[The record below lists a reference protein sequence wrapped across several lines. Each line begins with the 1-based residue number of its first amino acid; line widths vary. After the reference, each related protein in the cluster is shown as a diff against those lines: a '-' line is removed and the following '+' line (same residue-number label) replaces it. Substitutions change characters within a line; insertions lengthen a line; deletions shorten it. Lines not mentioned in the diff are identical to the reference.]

1 MRMFSF
7 GHNWQ
12 KYSNTVLNSD
22 KMLAAKESVAELLG
36 VSSLKGKSFLDVG
49 CGSGIFSI
57 SAIQLGASRVVGIDI
72 DPIAIRVS
80 RENTKKFL
88 PGTNAITFVE
98 SSILDDAMKSQLGL
112 FDIVYAW
119 GSLHHTGRMYDAIA
133 TTGQFVKPG
142 GIYILSIYNKHFTS
156 PLWRVTKRLYNIS
169 PRLIKLCMEYLFAAL
184 AAVVKYVTTRQNPF
198 RKERGM
204 DFFCDVV
211 DWLGGLPY
219 EYASP
224 DEVIAFLKQKGFK
237 LEKMI
242 PAKGWTGCNEFVFAR
257 GY

>member
-7 GHNWQ
+7 GYNWQ
-12 KYSNTVLNSD
+12 KYSNTVLDPD
-22 KMLAAKESVAELLG
+22 KMLAAKASIPELLG
-36 VSSLKGKSFLDVG
+36 VSSLEGKSFLDVG

-57 SAIQLGASRVVGIDI
+57 SAIQLGASKVVGIDI

-80 RENTKKFL
+80 RENAKKFI
-88 PGTNAITFVE
+88 PDTNAIM
-98 SSILDDAMKSQLGL
+98 DDTVTLRLGL

-133 TTGQFVKPG
+133 TTGKFVKPG

-156 PLWRVTKRLYNIS
+156 PLWRVIKRLYNIS
-169 PRLIKLCMEYLFAAL
+169 PRLIKLCMEYFFAAL
-184 AAVVKYVTTRQNPF
+184 AAIVKFAATRQNPF
-198 RKERGM
+198 KKERGM
-204 DFFCDVV
+204 DFFCDIV
-211 DWLGGLPY
+211 DWLGGIPY

-224 DEVIAFLKQKGFK
+224 DEVIAFLEQKGFK
-237 LEKMI
+237 LEKKI